1 MEMYA
6 TLGLFVGT
14 LTVLLLLGTWMPA
27 ALGMSG
33 ITLLLVNG
41 DARMLESIGSVFW
54 NQGSSFVLLAIPL
67 FIFMGEVVLASGV
80 SSRFYRSITPWARF
94 LPGQLYNSNII
105 ASALFSSV
113 CGSSVATAAAV
124 GTVAIPELRKAGYSD
139 RLTFGT
145 LAVGG
150 TLGILIPPSSAM
162 IIYGSMVNENI
173 AKLFIA
179 GIVPALMIVG
189 LCIAYIIFI
198 TTLNRRLAP
207 ADSRFPKLKE
217 LIATVPGGLPLVF
230 LMLAVIGSLYTGFVT
245 PTEAAAMGV
254 LGALIVAGIFKS
266 LNWAMLKNALES
278 TVTSTC
284 MLMFIILSAQIIAFA
299 FARLGVT
306 RELTEFI
313 VHQSVSPWTMLLI
326 VVVLYLVL
334 GCFLDAI
341 SMMVMTL
348 PLIYPVMMEL
358 GFDSVWLGVV
368 LVLLMEIGLITPPVG
383 LNLFVL
389 QRVGGRPLREV
400 ALGSLPFVGV
410 LLLGVLLIAIW
421 PEIVLWLPNKL

>member
-1 MEMYA
+1 MDLFT
-6 TLGLFVGT
+6 TLGVFVGT

-67 FIFMGEVVLASGV
+67 FIFMGEIVLASGV

-124 GTVAIPELRKAGYSD
+124 GTVAIPELRKAGYAD

-179 GIVPALMIVG
+179 GILPGLVIVG
-189 LCIAYIIFI
+189 LCIAYIIII
-198 TTLNRRLAP
+198 TSFNRRMAP
-207 ADSRFPKLKE
+207 ADTRFPTLGE
-217 LIATVPGGLPLVF
+217 LARSVPGALPLVF

-245 PTEAAAMGV
+245 PTEAAAVGV
-254 LGALIVAGIFKS
+254 LGALAVAGVFRS
-266 LNWAMLKNALES
+266 LNWSMLKNALEA
-278 TVTSTC
+278 TVASTC

-306 RELTEFI
+306 RELTDFI

-389 QRVGGRPLREV
+389 QRVGGKPLREV

-410 LLLGVLLIAIW
+410 LLLGVLLLAIW
-421 PEIVLWLPNKL
+421 PEIALWLPNKL

>member
-1 MEMYA
+1 MELFT
-6 TLGLFVGT
+6 TLSVFVGI

-67 FIFMGEVVLASGV
+67 FIFMGEIVLASGV

-124 GTVAIPELRKAGYSD
+124 GTVAIPELRKAGYAD

-179 GIVPALMIVG
+179 GIVPGLMIVG
-189 LCIAYIIFI
+189 LCVAYIMVVTF
-198 TTLNRRLAP
+198 LNRRLTP
-207 ADSRFPKLKE
+207 ADARLPTLGE
-217 LIATVPGGLPLVF
+217 LLRSIPGALPLVF
-230 LMLAVIGSLYTGFVT
+230 LMVAVIGSLYTGFVT
-245 PTEAAAMGV
+245 PTEAAAVGV
-254 LGALIVAGIFKS
+254 LGALAVAGVFRS
-266 LNWAMLKNALES
+266 LSWSMLKNALEA
-278 TVTSTC
+278 TVASTC

-306 RELTEFI
+306 RELTDFI
-313 VHQSVSPWTMLLI
+313 VHQNVAPWVMLLI

-348 PLIYPVMMEL
+348 PLIYPVMMQL

-389 QRVGGRPLREV
+389 QRVGGKPLREV
-400 ALGSLPFVGV
+400 ALGSLPFVGL
-410 LLLGVLLIAIW
+410 LLLGVLLLAIW
-421 PEIVLWLPNKL
+421 PDIALWLPAKL

>member
-1 MEMYA
+1 MEVFTA
-6 TLGLFVGT
+6 LGLFVGT
-14 LTVLLLLGTWMPA
+14 LTALLLIGTWMPA
-27 ALGMSG
+27 ALGISG
-33 ITLLLVNG
+33 LTLLIANG

-54 NQGSSFVLLAIPL
+54 NQGSSFVLLAIPM
-67 FIFMGEVVLASGV
+67 FIFMGEIVLASGV

-94 LPGQLYNSNII
+94 LPGQLYNSNIV

-124 GTVAIPELRKAGYSD
+124 GTVAIPELRQAGYND
-139 RLTFGT
+139 RMSFGT

-179 GIVPALMIVG
+179 GIMPGVMIVG
-189 LCIAYIIFI
+189 LCIAYIVLATFF
-198 TTLNRRLAP
+198 NRRLAP
-207 ADSRFPKLKE
+207 AQTGLPSLGE
-217 LIATVPGGLPLVF
+217 LLQSVPGALPLIL
-230 LMLAVIGSLYTGFVT
+230 LMVAVIGSLYTGMVT
-245 PTEAAAMGV
+245 PTEAAAVGV
-254 LGALIVAGIFKS
+254 LGALLVAGSFKKLS
-266 LNWAMLKNALES
+266 WPMLKRALEA
-278 TVTSTC
+278 TVASTC

-299 FARLGVT
+299 FARLGIT
-306 RELTEFI
+306 RELTDF
-313 VHQSVSPWTMLLI
+313 VVNQNVSPWTMLLI

-400 ALGSLPFVGV
+400 AMGSLPFVGLLLAGV
-410 LLLGVLLIAIW
+410 LLLAIW
-421 PEIVLWLPNKL
+421 PEIALWLPGRL